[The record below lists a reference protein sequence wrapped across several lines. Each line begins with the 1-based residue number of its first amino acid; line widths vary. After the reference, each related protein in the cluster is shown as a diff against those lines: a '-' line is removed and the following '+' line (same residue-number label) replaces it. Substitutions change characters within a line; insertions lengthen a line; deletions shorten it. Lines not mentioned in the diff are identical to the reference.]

1 MAVAGSILDN
11 AQTPEM
17 RTYHAGQVARTAAI
31 FNADEIVVF
40 NDKKTEISEGDEVIA
55 VVNGKEFSLML
66 TSGGNLYFTGNSL
79 AIGHKQPCSPGRWNE
94 VTSKPRRVARMEGQ
108 IVVITACNSAH
119 HVLSCI
125 WERYFSDLSSHIV
138 TAVAAGKVNFATKP

>member
-79 AIGHKQPCSPGRWNE
+79 AIGHKQPCSPGQWNE
-94 VTSKPRRVARMEGQ
+94 VTSKPRKVARMHSEQ
-108 IVVITACNSAH
+108 KQPFCYHPIFYSKIFFAIT
-119 HVLSCI
+119 
-125 WERYFSDLSSHIV
+125 RKYFSI
-138 TAVAAGKVNFATKP
+138 FAI

>member
-79 AIGHKQPCSPGRWNE
+79 AIGHAQATMFSR
-94 VTSKPRRVARMEGQ
+94 SME
-108 IVVITACNSAH
+108 
-119 HVLSCI
+119 
-125 WERYFSDLSSHIV
+125 
-138 TAVAAGKVNFATKP
+138 